1 MEDYERQIRSKKE
14 RQREIKKQ
22 IQKERGHYGISTKWK
37 ERKTETTG
45 DKERQMDI
53 GQSGIKKTCT
63 R

>member
-1 MEDYERQIRSKKE
+1 MEDQERQIRSKKE
-14 RQREIKKQ
+14 IQRGKKQ

-53 GQSGIKKTCT
+53 GLSGIKKTCT
-63 R
+63 C